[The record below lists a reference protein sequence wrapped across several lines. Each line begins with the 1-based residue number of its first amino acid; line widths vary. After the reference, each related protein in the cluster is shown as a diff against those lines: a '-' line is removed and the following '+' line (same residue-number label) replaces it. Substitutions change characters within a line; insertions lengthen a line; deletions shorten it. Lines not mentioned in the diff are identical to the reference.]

1 MIKFLIEKEFKQLF
15 RNSFL
20 PKLIFIFPCMIMILM
35 PWAANLEIK
44 NINLNIVDN
53 DHSVLSRRLVDKIGA
68 STYFRLTA
76 LSDTYDEALLAIE
89 AGSADVVLE
98 IPRDFEKD
106 WVKGEAPRLLV
117 AANAVNGT
125 KGSLGGSYLSSIIS
139 DYTRELGSESS
150 SQGLAG
156 KSLPRVDIATQN
168 LYNPTLNYKL
178 FMVPALMVM
187 LLTMICGFLPA
198 LNVVGEKEAGTIE
211 QINVTP
217 VRKFTFIAAKLIP
230 YWLIGLVVLT
240 ICFVLAWL
248 LYGILPAGHFPHY
261 LWHGSGVA
269 AGGVG
274 VRAGHIQSFGNV
286 AAGHVRHVVL
296 HAYPYPDERSFHS
309 HPQYARMGAMDYPHQ
324 SAALFCWR

>member
-1 MIKFLIEKEFKQLF
+1 MIKYLIEKEFKQML

-53 DHSVLSRRLVDKIGA
+53 DHSVVSRRLVDKIGA

-76 LSDTYDEALLAIE
+76 LPATYDESLLGIE
-89 AGSADVVLE
+89 AGIADVILE
-98 IPRDFEKD
+98 IPYDFEKD
-106 WVKGEAPRLLV
+106 WINGKAPRLLV

-139 DYTRELGSESS
+139 DYSRELMSEVPVKA
-150 SQGLAG
+150 LTG
-156 KSLPRVDIATQN
+156 KPLPRISVSTLN

-178 FMVPALMVM
+178 FMIPALMVM
-187 LLTMICGFLPA
+187 LLTLICGFLPA

-217 VRKFTFIAAKLIP
+217 VNKFTFIAAKLIP
-230 YWLIGLVVLT
+230 YWLIGFVVLT
-240 ICFVLAWL
+240 IVLYSLGCYMVFYLPDIFLLFMFLHWCFCRLFPVLDW
-248 LYGILPAGHFPHY
+248 
-261 LWHGSGVA
+261 S
-269 AGGVG
+269 
-274 VRAGHIQSFGNV
+274 
-286 AAGHVRHVVL
+286 
-296 HAYPYPDERSFHS
+296 YPIIRQRYSKPCLSCGFLCS
-309 HPQYARMGAMDYPHQ
+309 
-324 SAALFCWR
+324 SLF

>member
-1 MIKFLIEKEFKQLF
+1 MIKYLIEKEFKQML

-53 DHSVLSRRLVDKIGA
+53 DHSVVSRRLVDKIRA

-76 LSDTYDEALLAIE
+76 LPATYDEALLGIE
-89 AGSADVVLE
+89 AGTADVILE
-98 IPRDFEKD
+98 IPYDFEKD
-106 WVKGEAPRLLV
+106 WINGKAPRLLV

-139 DYTRELGSESS
+139 DYSRELMSEVPVKA
-150 SQGLAG
+150 LTG
-156 KSLPRVDIATQN
+156 KPLPRISVSTLN

-178 FMVPALMVM
+178 FMIPALMVM
-187 LLTMICGFLPA
+187 LLTLICAFLPA

-217 VRKFTFIAAKLIP
+217 VNKFTFIAAKLIP
-230 YWLIGLVVLT
+230 YWLIGFVVLT
-240 ICFVLAWL
+240 IVLYSLGCYMVFYLPDIFLLFMFCTGVSAGCFRFWT
-248 LYGILPAGHFPHY
+248 
-261 LWHGSGVA
+261 
-269 AGGVG
+269 
-274 VRAGHIQSFGNV
+274 GHIQSFGNV
-286 AAGHVRHVVL
+286 TTSHVCHVVFML
-296 HAYPYPDERSFHS
+296 VLILMSGLFTPIHS
-309 HPQYARMGAMDYPHQ
+309 MPEWAQWITRINPLRYLLR
-324 SAALFCWR
+324 